1 MFFCKRETFSGTRNK
16 PNQTKKK
23 EKLWGEERLNFNET
37 LKNPKISG

>member
-1 MFFCKRETFSGTRNK
+1 MFFYKRETFSGTRNK
-16 PNQTKKK
+16 PNQKKK